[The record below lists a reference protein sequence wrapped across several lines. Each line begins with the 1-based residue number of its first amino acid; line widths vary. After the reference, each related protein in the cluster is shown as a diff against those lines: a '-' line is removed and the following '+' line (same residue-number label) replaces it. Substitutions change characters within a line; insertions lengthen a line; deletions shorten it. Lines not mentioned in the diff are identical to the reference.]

1 VNSFIFLATEGFYDG
16 VIFHRVIQNF
26 MIQGGD
32 PEGIGSGGAGYSFN
46 DEFDSP
52 LGFDRAGILAMAN
65 SGPNT
70 NSSQFFITTVP
81 TPHLNGAH
89 TIFGQVIEGQ
99 DVVDA
104 ISMVATVAG
113 SRPAESVVI
122 LGIDITQ

>member
-1 VNSFIFLATEGFYDG
+1 
-16 VIFHRVIQNF
+16 
-26 MIQGGD
+26 
-32 PEGIGSGGAGYSFN
+32 
-46 DEFDSP
+46 
-52 LGFDRAGILAMAN
+52 MAN
-65 SGPNT
+65 KGKDT

-104 ISMVATVAG
+104 ISMVAAVAG

-122 LGIDITQ
+122 LGVDITQ